1 MDLNQTVPPLDRS
14 GVQVAPPMISV
25 EERRFLGI
33 FLDRLSLEAALSALK
48 QTGFSME
55 RLSILVKE
63 DERHTLSS
71 PLMQG
76 SGEESSPETGSLLP
90 SSINRVCLPETGI
103 ALMVGP
109 DLDRLA
115 AVTPDHTVHHDT
127 EALQHLNIAEEP
139 ARLYSRHLRNGAYL
153 VTMRGSREDV
163 LPAALTLC
171 QHGMRDWGIFDL
183 EYKPQV

>member
-33 FLDRLSLEAALSALK
+33 FLDRLSLEAALDALK
-48 QTGFSME
+48 QTGFPME
-55 RLSILVKE
+55 KLSILVKE
-63 DERHTLSS
+63 DDRHTLSS

-76 SGEESSPETGSLLP
+76 FGQADSPESESLLP
-90 SSINRVCLPETGI
+90 SSVNRVCLPEMGM
-103 ALMVGP
+103 AFMVGP

-115 AVTPDHTVHHDT
+115 TVTPDHNIHYDA
-127 EALQHLNIAEEP
+127 EALQHLSIAEEP
-139 ARLYSRHLRNGAYL
+139 ARLYSRHLKNGAYL
-153 VTMRGSREDV
+153 VTMRGNREDV

-171 QHGMRDWGIFDL
+171 PHGMRDWGIFDL
-183 EYKPQV
+183 EYVQKV